1 MAAGQLHSIVC
12 LQTHV
17 SERPWLNPLSG
28 GEAMLYSNNVSGL
41 YVIFPLWKAEVA
53 LGFVY
58 GEETSFWGKTPDWS
72 QINSTDLS

>member
-1 MAAGQLHSIVC
+1 
-12 LQTHV
+12 
-17 SERPWLNPLSG
+17 
-28 GEAMLYSNNVSGL
+28 MLYSNNVSGL

-58 GEETSFWGKTPDWS
+58 GEETSFWEKTPDWS